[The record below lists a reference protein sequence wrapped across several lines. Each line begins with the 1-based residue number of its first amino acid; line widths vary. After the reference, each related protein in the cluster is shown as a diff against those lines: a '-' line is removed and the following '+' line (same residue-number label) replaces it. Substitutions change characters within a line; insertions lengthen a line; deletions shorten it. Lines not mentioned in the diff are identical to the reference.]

1 MKFQLVT
8 AFSVPRDSSY
18 HIQDIVPHFALPT
31 TSNAIRSMAENPEKV
46 RLSFLFP
53 HIIKRA

>member
-8 AFSVPRDSSY
+8 AFSVPRDSS

-31 TSNAIRSMAENPEKV
+31 TSNAIRCMAENPEKV